1 MYVGLYM
8 SGSHTFLVELGRKKD
23 PPAALF
29 GQNATLAGATPYV
42 GRPYCPPGLA
52 ATLSRGVPGGLS
64 KRAAKMAVLAA
75 RKRQVRAARTESGS
89 RLGPMVPTAPT
100 GRVG

>member
-1 MYVGLYM
+1 M

-23 PPAALF
+23 AALF

-64 KRAAKMAVLAA
+64 KRAAKTAVLAA
-75 RKRQVRAARTESGS
+75 RKRQVRAAGTESGS

>member
-1 MYVGLYM
+1 M

-64 KRAAKMAVLAA
+64 KRAAKTAVLAA

>member
-1 MYVGLYM
+1 M

-23 PPAALF
+23 AALF
-29 GQNATLAGATPYV
+29 GQNATLAGATACV
-42 GRPYCPPGLA
+42 GPSYCPPGLA
-52 ATLSRGVPGGLS
+52 ATLSRGVPSGLS

-75 RKRQVRAARTESGS
+75 RKRQVRAARTETGS
-89 RLGPMVPTAPT
+89 RLGPTVPPAPT